1 MAYTFK
7 PRTWEAEADKHLSSR
22 QDWSTQWVPGQ
33 LGYTDKPCLKK
44 TEQVIFTEVCEQCAT
59 VHLCEGQSGV
69 KVRVDTG
76 KGEFVQ
82 GPGGM
87 FYEYFSELYSA
98 QRKADSNPS
107 VHPQATVETK

>member
-1 MAYTFK
+1 M
-7 PRTWEAEADKHLSSR
+7 
-22 QDWSTQWVPGQ
+22 
-33 LGYTDKPCLKK
+33 
-44 TEQVIFTEVCEQCAT
+44 
-59 VHLCEGQSGV
+59 
-69 KVRVDTG
+69 DTG

-107 VHPQATVETK
+107 AYPQGTVEMK